1 LTFALF
7 IYPLQAFIDVMIF
20 GSIIYWMVG
29 LAPSGQLFFI
39 YIAIL
44 FIFSLVMNQM
54 LSIFAAVAKT
64 KTVVQGAGSCVLLM
78 LILTCGFIVTP
89 DNIPVY
95 YRWIYWWN
103 PLAWAYRALLV
114 NEFTYS
120 GYNTIIEETGRSVGD
135 TILLTTGFVD
145 GDGNPFGQDWI
156 AYAFAYMVPFWTV
169 CTIISGLLL
178 KFIRVEGI
186 SSSMT
191 SMDDPAEGSG
201 RTNGHARDGEAH
213 RETERTDG
221 STEMTIPFK
230 PVTLSFENICYDVTA
245 SKGKERLRLL
255 NNVDGV
261 FEAGKMVALMG
272 SSGSGKTTLLVSLV
286 LDCSWLSLG
295 RLLSYLSSPPLH
307 AGCLGAEKEHWHG
320 NWRCPS

>member
-1 LTFALF
+1 
-7 IYPLQAFIDVMIF
+7 MIF

-29 LAPSGQLFFI
+29 LAPTGQRFFI

-64 KTVVQGAGSCVLLM
+64 KTGVQGAGSCVLLM

-95 YRWIYWWN
+95 YKWIYWWN

-120 GYNTIIEETGRSVGD
+120 EWDPISEVTGMRIGD
-135 TILLTTGFVD
+135 TILVTTGFVD
-145 GDGNPFGQDWI
+145 GNGEPFGQDWI
-156 AYAFAYMVPFWTV
+156 AYSFAYMVPFWTV
-169 CTIISGLLL
+169 CTIISGLCL

-186 SSSMT
+186 SSAVT
-191 SMDDPAEGSG
+191 SMQDG
-201 RTNGHARDGEAH
+201 TNGDTSFD
-213 RETERTDG
+213 TERTDG

-230 PVTLSFENICYDVTA
+230 PVTLSFKNICYDVA
-245 SKGKERLRLL
+245 SSKGTSTLRLL
-255 NNVDGV
+255 NNVDGL
-261 FEAGKMVALMG
+261 FEAGKMIALMG
-272 SSGSGKTTLLVSLV
+272 SSGSGKTTLLVSLDV
-286 LDCSWLSLG
+286 
-295 RLLSYLSSPPLH
+295 
-307 AGCLGAEKEHWHG
+307 
-320 NWRCPS
+320 